1 MKVYDYKLGRLG
13 NAIFRYLAS
22 TLFRIIYNAERSY
35 NESETTCHLNDSN
48 FIDWMNNILKDKIP
62 EINKNQHY
70 GFHGYYQHDEIFK
83 KYKNQI
89 IFWIK
94 THPNE
99 LLFTDGNNNNIQY
112 FNYNETSYKS
122 IDILPKNINK
132 NYDVVIHLRLED
144 FINNN
149 DVIHPNTIKNIL
161 DEINSK
167 SYCFVVNK
175 PKLEIE
181 EKYINYF
188 KNYGIENN
196 CEIIIES
203 NDVITDYQIMCNSK
217 VLICSCSTLSW
228 CAALL
233 SETIFMVYFPN
244 YTSRDIHTTFKKPI
258 NNTILYDFIKCNLVD
273 LTKFLN
279 NNNVNDNEIII
290 NINKEDI
297 YNKEDKYCAV
307 DCKKQPITKRILDY
321 IKDIKNGFYIEA
333 GAYDG
338 ILQSNTKFL
347 EDEYKWSGMLIEP
360 SPQIFKL
367 LENNRPDNI
376 NINTCLVSSNYK
388 NKTIEGAFD
397 NGPMSSV
404 NNIRKIQDAT
414 IISVP
419 CDTLENILNNNFIKH
434 IDFMT
439 IDTEGYEFEVLEGLN
454 LNINRPTYLLI
465 EIYLHDK
472 DKIFNYL
479 EQYNY
484 LFLENITNYNYY
496 DNPGWDGTHN
506 DYLFKAL

>member
-13 NAIFRYLAS
+13 NAIFRYFAS
-22 TLFRIIYNAERSY
+22 TLFRIIYNAERIY
-35 NESETTCHLNDSN
+35 NESESTCHLNDNN
-48 FIDWMNNILKDKIP
+48 FIDWMNYILKDQIP
-62 EINKNQHY
+62 EINKDQNY
-70 GFHGYYQHDEIFK
+70 GFYGYYQHDEIFK

-99 LLFTDGNNNNIQY
+99 LLFTDGNNNNIKY
-112 FNYNETSYKS
+112 FNYNEISYKS
-122 IDILPKNINK
+122 IDILPKKINK

-149 DVIHPNTIKNIL
+149 DVIHPLIIKNIL
-161 DEINSK
+161 DEINNNT
-167 SYCFVVNK
+167 YCFVINK

-181 EKYINYF
+181 EQYLNYF
-188 KNYGIENN
+188 KDYGKENN

-203 NDVITDYQIMCNSK
+203 NDILTDYQIMCNAK
-217 VLICSCSTLSW
+217 VLVCSCSTLSW

-233 SETIFMVYFPN
+233 SESVILVYFPN
-244 YTSRDIHTTFKKPI
+244 YYTPNLHTTFKKPI
-258 NNTILYDFIKCNLVD
+258 DNTILYNITKCNSND
-273 LTKFLN
+273 LSNFLSNNEQIITKQ
-279 NNNVNDNEIII
+279 
-290 NINKEDI
+290 DI
-297 YNKEDKYCAV
+297 YCAI
-307 DCKKQPITKRILDY
+307 DCKKQPITKRILEY

-338 ILQSNTKFL
+338 LLQSNTKFL
-347 EDEYKWSGMLIEP
+347 EEEYGWSGMLIEP
-360 SPQIFKL
+360 SPKIFEL
-367 LENNRPDNI
+367 LEKNRPDNI
-376 NINTCLVSSNYK
+376 NINKCLVSSKYQYS
-388 NKTIEGAFD
+388 TIQGAFD

-404 NNIRKIQDAT
+404 NNIRNIQDAEL
-414 IISVP
+414 IYVS
-419 CDTLENILNNNFIKH
+419 CNTLENILNDNYIEH

-454 LNINRPTYLLI
+454 LTKNRPTYLLI
-465 EIYLHDK
+465 EIYSNDK

-479 EQYNY
+479 EQNNY
-484 LFLENITNYNYY
+484 LLLENITNYNYY

>member
-22 TLFRIIYNAERSY
+22 TLFRIIYNAERIY
-35 NESETTCHLNDSN
+35 NEHEATCHLNDNN
-48 FIDWMNNILKDKIP
+48 FIDWMNYVLKDQIP
-62 EINKNQHY
+62 DINKNQNY
-70 GFHGYYQHDEIFK
+70 GFYGFYQHDEIFK

-99 LLFTDGNNNNIQY
+99 LLFTDGNNNIINY
-112 FNYNETSYKS
+112 FNYNEISYKS
-122 IDILPKNINK
+122 IDIIPKNINK
-132 NYDVVIHLRLED
+132 NYDIVIHLRLED

-149 DVIHPNTIKNIL
+149 DVIHPHTIKNIL

-188 KNYGIENN
+188 INYGIENS

-203 NDVITDYQIMCNSK
+203 NDVITDYQIMCNAK
-217 VLICSCSTLSW
+217 VLICSYSTLSW

-233 SETIFMVYFPN
+233 SESIFMVYFPN
-244 YTSRDIHTTFKKPI
+244 YISTNIHTTFKKPI
-258 NNTILYDFIKCNLVD
+258 NNTILYDYIKCNLAD
-273 LTKFLN
+273 LTRILN
-279 NNNVNDNEIII
+279 NKDTKE
-290 NINKEDI
+290 NIGENTKENTKEDI
-297 YNKEDKYCAV
+297 YCAV
-307 DCKKQPITKRILDY
+307 NCKKEPITKRILEY
-321 IKDIKNGFYIEA
+321 IKDIKYGFYIEA

-338 ILQSNTKFL
+338 ILQSTTKFL
-347 EDEYKWSGMLIEP
+347 EDEYNWSGMLIEP
-360 SPQIFKL
+360 SPKVFKI

-376 NINTCLVSSNYK
+376 NINKCLVSSKYK
-388 NKTIEGAFD
+388 YKTITGSFD

-404 NNIRKIQDAT
+404 NNMRNIQDAE

-419 CDTLENILNNNFIKH
+419 CDTLENILNINFIKH

-439 IDTEGYEFEVLEGLN
+439 IDTEGYEFEVLEGMN

-465 EIYLHDK
+465 EIYLQDK

-479 EQYNY
+479 EQHNY

-496 DNPGWDGTHN
+496 DNPRWDGTHN